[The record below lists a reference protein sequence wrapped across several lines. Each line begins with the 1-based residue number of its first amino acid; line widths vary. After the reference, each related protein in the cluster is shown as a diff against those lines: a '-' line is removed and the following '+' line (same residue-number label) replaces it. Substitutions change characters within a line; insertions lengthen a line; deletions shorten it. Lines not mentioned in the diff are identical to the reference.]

1 MKKTGVVFT
10 FMEVNVF
17 MVIFRLFYMFEK
29 LHSPKTEGYLET
41 THFIFSYCSVNML
54 KTNHFCAK
62 RAEKMP
68 CLVFFEQISYFKQ
81 HLKTPNL
88 KAFLINKS
96 KEGFAKENSSITENS
111 CFWPQNLIYRQWQ
124 TIPATMKVLEKAWHR
139 YISSFLETSKSQ
151 AQWWRTNGIEFS
163 PSKLWQ
169 HSEVDF
175 EDRISAKSAWNLE
188 LNQPK

>member
-1 MKKTGVVFT
+1 MKKIGVVFT

-41 THFIFSYCSVNML
+41 THFIFSYSSVNML
-54 KTNHFCAK
+54 KTNHFCVK

-68 CLVFFEQISYFKQ
+68 CLVFFEQISHFTQ

-111 CFWPQNLIYRQWQ
+111 CFWPQNLIYRQ
-124 TIPATMKVLEKAWHR
+124 
-139 YISSFLETSKSQ
+139 
-151 AQWWRTNGIEFS
+151 
-163 PSKLWQ
+163 
-169 HSEVDF
+169 
-175 EDRISAKSAWNLE
+175 
-188 LNQPK
+188 